1 VKLIKLNAIDSTNDF
16 IKKIKSLVDDKLFF
30 VFTYN
35 QTKGRGQMNK
45 VWESQPNKNICF
57 SICYKPIKSNPKQM
71 SFKLN
76 MLISLILLDFF
87 KELKIPDIKIKWPN
101 DILSAEKKISG
112 ILIESSIKSNNIN
125 DYIIGIGLNINQE
138 SFNGIINANS
148 VKNILGINYDL
159 NLLSNRLFKLFSNL
173 DRKIEQLSIKYLK
186 KKYLENLYG
195 LDSLLKFSN
204 YNGKFKAKIIEVI
217 SENKI
222 KLLVDNKELIFDSD
236 DLKLHI

>member
-1 VKLIKLNAIDSTNDF
+1 MKLIKLNAIDSTNDF

-45 VWESQPNKNICF
+45 VWESQANKNICF
-57 SICYKPIKSNPKQM
+57 SICYKPIKSTPKRM

-76 MLISLILLDFF
+76 MLISLTLLDFF

-112 ILIESSIKSNNIN
+112 ILIESSIRSNNIA

-148 VKNILGINYDL
+148 VKNIMDLNYDL

-173 DRKIEQLSIKYLK
+173 DRKIEQLSIKNLK

-195 LDSLLKFSN
+195 LDSYLKFSN
-204 YNGKFKAKIIEVI
+204 YNGEFKAKIIEVI

-222 KLLVDNKELIFDSD
+222 KLLVDNKELIYDSNQ
-236 DLKLHI
+236 LKVHI